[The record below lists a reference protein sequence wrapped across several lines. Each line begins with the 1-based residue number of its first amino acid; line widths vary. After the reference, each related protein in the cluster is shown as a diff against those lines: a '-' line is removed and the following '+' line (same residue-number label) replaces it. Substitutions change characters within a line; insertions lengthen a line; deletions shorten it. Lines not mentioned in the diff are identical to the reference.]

1 VNIEAAEEH
10 LVVISDLHLGNPASS
25 ARTRLV
31 AFLDHIRDTGASVC
45 INGDGFDM
53 LQTSFGRLAADAIPV
68 LNRLKTL
75 RADGRNIY
83 YVVGNHDIV
92 LEHFLEEWS
101 LCRLSPFLNLRSGDR
116 RIRIEHGHLYDPFFA
131 RSPKLYGIATRLA
144 RYALFAVPDTYEL
157 WATAQR
163 RLQDAC
169 RRRVGR
175 TGAFD
180 DKSHRPTSLF
190 GSPYHEA
197 ASMILHRGFDAVI
210 FGHTHLAEMITLP
223 EGIYVNSGNW
233 LSDATYVEI
242 TKGELVVRTWE
253 STAVH
258 NAGHAGC
265 RKGAERSRSSGREP

>member
-1 VNIEAAEEH
+1 VNIEAAEEQ

-25 ARTRLV
+25 ARARLV
-31 AFLDHIRDTGASVC
+31 GFLDHIRYTGASVC

-53 LQTSFGRLAADAIPV
+53 LQTSFSRLVADAIPV
-68 LNRLKTL
+68 LHRLKAL
-75 RADGRNIY
+75 QADGRNIY

-131 RSPKLYGIATRLA
+131 QSPKLYGIATRLA
-144 RYALFAVPDTYEL
+144 RYALFAVPDTYKL
-157 WATAQR
+157 WAHAQR
-163 RLQDAC
+163 RLQDAR

-175 TGAFD
+175 AATAD
-180 DKSHRPTSLF
+180 DNGHRHISFL

-197 ASMILHRGFDAVI
+197 ASMILRRGFDAVV
-210 FGHTHLAEMITLP
+210 FGHTHLAEMVTLP
-223 EGIYVNSGNW
+223 EGVYVNSGNW
-233 LSDATYVEI
+233 LSGATYVEI

-253 STAVH
+253 GTAV
-258 NAGHAGC
+258 
-265 RKGAERSRSSGREP
+265 S

>member
-45 INGDGFDM
+45 INGDGFDI
-53 LQTSFGRLAADAIPV
+53 LQTSFSRLAADAIPV
-68 LNRLKTL
+68 INRLKAL
-75 RADGRNIY
+75 QADGRKIY

-131 RSPKLYGIATRLA
+131 RSPTLYATATRLA
-144 RYALFAVPDTYEL
+144 RYALFAVPDIYEL
-157 WATAQR
+157 WAHAQR
-163 RLQDAC
+163 RLQDTR

-175 TGAFD
+175 AGTAD
-180 DKSHRPTSLF
+180 DDGHGHISLL

-197 ASMILHRGFDAVI
+197 ASMILRRGFDAVV
-210 FGHTHLAEMITLP
+210 FGHTHLAEMVTLP
-223 EGIYVNSGNW
+223 EGVYVNSGNW
-233 LSDATYVEI
+233 LSGATYVEI
-242 TKGELVVRTWE
+242 TNGELAVRSWE
-253 STAVH
+253 STAV
-258 NAGHAGC
+258 
-265 RKGAERSRSSGREP
+265 S

>member
-10 LVVISDLHLGNPASS
+10 LVIVSDLHLGNPASS

-45 INGDGFDM
+45 INGDGFDI
-53 LQTSFGRLAADAIPV
+53 LQTSFSRLAADAIPV
-68 LNRLKTL
+68 INRLKTL
-75 RADGRNIY
+75 RADGCKIY
-83 YVVGNHDIV
+83 YIIGNHDIV

-131 RSPKLYGIATRLA
+131 RSPTLYGIATHLA

-157 WATAQR
+157 WASAQR
-163 RLQDAC
+163 RLQEAR

-175 TGAFD
+175 AGPADDTG
-180 DKSHRPTSLF
+180 HRRSLLL

-197 ASMILHRGFDAVI
+197 ASMILRRGFDAVV
-210 FGHTHLAEMITLP
+210 FGHTHIAEMVTLP
-223 EGIYVNSGNW
+223 EGVYANSRNW
-233 LSDATYVEI
+233 LSGASYVEI
-242 TKGELVVRTWE
+242 TNGELVLRTWE
-253 STAVH
+253 SPAV
-258 NAGHAGC
+258 
-265 RKGAERSRSSGREP
+265 

>member
-1 VNIEAAEEH
+1 VNIEAAEEQ

-31 AFLDHIRDTGASVC
+31 GFLDHIRDTGASVC

-53 LQTSFGRLAADAIPV
+53 LQTSFSRLAADAIPV
-68 LNRLKTL
+68 LNRLKAL
-75 RADGRNIY
+75 QADGRNIY

-131 RSPKLYGIATRLA
+131 QSPKLYGIATRLA
-144 RYALFAVPDTYEL
+144 RYALFAVPDTYKL
-157 WATAQR
+157 WANAQR
-163 RLQDAC
+163 RLQDAR

-175 TGAFD
+175 AGPVD
-180 DKSHRPTSLF
+180 DDGRRHISFL

-197 ASMILHRGFDAVI
+197 ASMILRRGFDAVV
-210 FGHTHLAEMITLP
+210 FGHTHLAEMVTLP
-223 EGIYVNSGNW
+223 EGLYVNSGNW
-233 LSDATYVEI
+233 LSGAATYVEI

-253 STAVH
+253 VPPFH
-258 NAGHAGC
+258 DAGHA
-265 RKGAERSRSSGREP
+265 EMLQRS

>member
-10 LVVISDLHLGNPASS
+10 IVVISDLHLGNPASS
-25 ARTRLV
+25 ARTRLG

-53 LQTSFGRLAADAIPV
+53 LQTSFRRLAADAIPV
-68 LNRLKTL
+68 LNRLKAL
-75 RADGRNIY
+75 QADGRNIY

-131 RSPKLYGIATRLA
+131 QTPKLYEIATRLA
-144 RYALFAVPDTYEL
+144 RYALFAVPDTYRL
-157 WATAQR
+157 WANVQR
-163 RLQDAC
+163 RLQDAR

-175 TGAFD
+175 TSTAD
-180 DKSHRPTSLF
+180 DGHRHTSFL
-190 GSPYHEA
+190 GSPYHDA
-197 ASMILHRGFDAVI
+197 ASMILRRGFDAVI
-210 FGHTHLAEMITLP
+210 FGHTHSAEMVTLP

-233 LSDATYVEI
+233 LSGATYVEI
-242 TKGELVVRTWE
+242 TNGELVVRTWE
-253 STAVH
+253 GTAV
-258 NAGHAGC
+258 
-265 RKGAERSRSSGREP
+265 S